1 MRKLDPFLLSLIAA
15 IVLATFL
22 PCNGL
27 GATLLTHLTTLCI
40 AIMFFLQGAR
50 LEPKAVLESVRD
62 WRLQGSVLAC
72 TFLMFPVLGIVL
84 HALMPGLLKP
94 DMWRGVLFL
103 CCLPS
108 TVQSSIALT
117 SIARGNVPA
126 SICAATLSNLAG
138 IVATPILVALIVQR
152 GNVWSGHAIIDIA
165 TQLLLP
171 FGLGQLLHTRL
182 GDWARRNK
190 KLLSLSDRGSIIL
203 VVYTAFSHAVVEGI
217 WHRVSVPDLVIT
229 ALFDTVLLALVLFM
243 SRGIGRF
250 AGFSEASSISLMFCG
265 SKKSLATGVPMAN
278 ILFPAAAV
286 GTIVLPLMM
295 YHQIQLF
302 ICTLLA
308 RRFAARHQS
317 GEEG

>member
-1 MRKLDPFLLSLIAA
+1 MRRLDPFLLSLIAA

-22 PCNGL
+22 PCRGETAHAFSL
-27 GATLLTHLTTLCI
+27 LTTLCI
-40 AIMFFLQGAR
+40 AVMFFLQGAR
-50 LEPKAVLESVRD
+50 LQPAAVLDSVRD

-72 TFLMFPVLGIVL
+72 TFILFPVLGLVL
-84 HALMPGLLKP
+84 RAIFPDLLSA

-126 SICAATLSNLAG
+126 SICAATLSNVAG
-138 IVATPILVALIVQR
+138 IVITPLLVTLVVQR
-152 GNVWSGHAIIDIA
+152 GNVWSGHAILDVA

-171 FGLGQLLHTRL
+171 FGLGQLLHSRI
-182 GDWARRNK
+182 GEWARQRK
-190 KLLSLSDRGSIIL
+190 KLLSLTDRGSIVL

-217 WHRVSVPDLVIT
+217 WHRVSAHDLLVSAAVDIVILQI
-229 ALFDTVLLALVLFM
+229 ALGLTRLF
-243 SRGIGRF
+243 GRMM
-250 AGFSEASSISLMFCG
+250 GFSTESVISLMFCG
-265 SKKSLATGVPMAN
+265 SKKSLASGVPMAN
-278 ILFPAAAV
+278 VLFPAATV

-302 ICTLLA
+302 VCTLLA
-308 RRFAARHQS
+308 RREARRP
-317 GEEG
+317 